1 MRRQTS
7 ARNALDPARDQVS
20 ERSPVSRVYLSVPH
34 MSGSEER
41 YVKEAFAS
49 NWLSTAG
56 PHLDASEREM
66 SQLVGLPAV
75 ALSSG
80 TAAIHLGLRLLGV
93 QPGDEVVSPTLTF
106 VAGVNPIRYLGAH
119 PVFVD
124 SERESWNL
132 DPGLLSELLKKKA
145 ARNRLPRAVVVVHL
159 YGQSA
164 NLDPI
169 LQVCAEYDVPVLEDA
184 AEALGEIGRAD

>member
-1 MRRQTS
+1 MDKTRQ
-7 ARNALDPARDQVS
+7 RIL
-20 ERSPVSRVYLSVPH
+20 LSVPH
-34 MSGSEER
+34 MGGTEEI
-41 YVKEAFAS
+41 YVRSAFAT
-49 NWLSTAG
+49 NWLSPVGPNITAFEEEFK
-56 PHLDASEREM
+56 DRI
-66 SQLVGLPAV
+66 GLPAV

-80 TAAIHLGLRLLGV
+80 TAAIHMGLRLLGV
-93 QPGDEVVSPTLTF
+93 QGGDEVVSPTLTF

-164 NLDPI
+164 
-169 LQVCAEYDVPVLEDA
+169 
-184 AEALGEIGRAD
+184 